1 MLAAYPRRV
10 KSMLAHLLLQG
21 TSRRVRRDGLTYLS
35 PHKLWRLERT
45 IERIVRSGVPGDI
58 LEFGVALGGS
68 AIVLSNYAKE
78 GRAFHGFDVFSMI
91 PPPRSEKDDAKSL
104 RRYET
109 IRSGKS
115 KGIKGEDDYY
125 GYRDNLFE
133 DVKDSFSRY
142 GHPVGSNNIY
152 LHKGLFED
160 TLPSVPIKSVCFAHV
175 DCDWYDPVK
184 YCLDQLA
191 GRIGIGGAILVDDYH
206 DYGGA
211 RSAVDEFLLGN
222 REFGFE
228 PGPNPILW
236 KR

>member
-1 MLAAYPRRV
+1 MSKLARV
-10 KSMLAHLLLQG
+10 KTKLMELRLQQ
-21 TSRRVRRDGLTYLS
+21 TSRRVRQEGLTYLS

-45 IERIVRSGVPGDI
+45 IGRIVRAGVPGDI

-68 AIVLSNYAKE
+68 AIVLSAYAGE
-78 GRAFHGFDVFSMI
+78 SRAFHGFDVFSMI
-91 PPPRSEKDDAKSL
+91 PPPTSEKDDAGSL
-104 RRYET
+104 ERYET
-109 IRSGKS
+109 IRSGNS
-115 KGIKGEDDYY
+115 KGITGGDDYY

-133 DVKDSFSRY
+133 DVKESFNRY
-142 GHPVGSNNIY
+142 GRPVGSDNIH

-160 TLPSVPIKSVCFAHV
+160 TLPNVSIKGVCFAHV

-191 GRIGIGGAILVDDYH
+191 SRVSVGGAILIDDYH

-211 RSAVDEFLLGN
+211 RAAVDEFLGGN
-222 REFGFE
+222 RAYDLE

-236 KR
+236 SR